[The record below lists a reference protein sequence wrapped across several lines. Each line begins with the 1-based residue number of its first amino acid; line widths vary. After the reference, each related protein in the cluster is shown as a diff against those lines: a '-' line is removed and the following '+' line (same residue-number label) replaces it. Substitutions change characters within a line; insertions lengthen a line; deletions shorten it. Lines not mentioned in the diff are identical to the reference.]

1 MRWSSLPLLV
11 GCAVAATALC
21 GSAPGVVTGAA
32 VAVGSP
38 TLAAAQRIG
47 LDGAAEGVAAAELN
61 QPLEE
66 VRFPDGTVAVRV
78 ARQYFHTVVVCRHAD
93 GHYGTECPEHAP

>member
-11 GCAVAATALC
+11 GCAVAAAALC
-21 GSAPGVVTGAA
+21 GSAPGTVPGSA
-32 VAVGSP
+32 VAGRP
-38 TLAAAQRIG
+38 TPLAAAQRIG
-47 LDGAAEGVAAAELN
+47 LDGAAEGVAAPELN

-93 GHYGTECPEHAP
+93 GHYDSDCPEQAP